1 MSLESN
7 DKQQNNKDLD
17 ITEPKKGL
25 MSCFSGF
32 FSDLFTSDKKI
43 GELNGK
49 WAFMLKVVLM
59 LLFVSIPTFFA
70 WGTWVTT
77 SIFEQNTLIQRLQDK
92 TTQLPPTGG
101 CVPTEDWRRRIEMA
115 ELQTITISDYTRNI
129 DKQNTADHSQILIL
143 LEGIKTK
150 VEMLTGK

>member
-7 DKQQNNKDLD
+7 DKQLD

-25 MSCFSGF
+25 MSCFFGF

-77 SIFEQNTLIQRLQDK
+77 SIFEQSTSIQRLQDK
-92 TTQLPPTGG
+92 TGTLPPITG
-101 CVPTEDWRRRIEMA
+101 CIPSEDWRRRIELM
-115 ELQTITISDYTRNI
+115 ETKSDLLSNYTASV
-129 DKQNTADHSQILIL
+129 DKQNAEDHSRILIL
-143 LEGIKTK
+143 LENIKTK
-150 VEMLTGK
+150 VEMLTDK